1 MAPEMSETS
10 LAEGAR
16 KTLETAPAEV
26 LAVYLYGSRAR
37 ATSRAQSDMD
47 LGILLRDDPQP
58 ALRNA
63 ARRIEDDVERAVRVP
78 VQAVVLN
85 SASPDLVHRV
95 LRDGVLL
102 LDRDRATRIEFEVR
116 ARNEYFDLA
125 PVRQLYRR
133 LSA

>member
-16 KTLETAPAEV
+16 KTLERAPAEV

-63 ARRIEDDVERAVRVP
+63 RGGSRTTSSWRCTFPSRR
-78 VQAVVLN
+78 
-85 SASPDLVHRV
+85 SS
-95 LRDGVLL
+95 
-102 LDRDRATRIEFEVR
+102 
-116 ARNEYFDLA
+116 
-125 PVRQLYRR
+125 
-133 LSA
+133 